1 MWKIQN
7 RLLIAKNCKETEEFC
22 KLLTSCSMRCARNP
36 KETIDYHNDSR
47 CQKTEEFSKRV
58 FQKDLYWNV
67 RNPKDTL
74 NSFSRYPQVSWRL
87 KNFEKSLEKVCYR
100 RFLLELISELSKN
113 VIIVC
118 TQNFFLKSMPN

>member
-1 MWKIQN
+1 
-7 RLLIAKNCKETEEFC
+7 
-22 KLLTSCSMRCARNP
+22 MRCARNP

-47 CQKTEEFSKRV
+47 CLKTEEFSKRV

-87 KNFEKSLEKVCYR
+87 KNFEKSSEKVCHR
-100 RFLLELISELSKN
+100 RFLLQLISEL
-113 VIIVC
+113 
-118 TQNFFLKSMPN
+118 